1 MVERLYGLISS
12 ETTTKFSKESQSRI
26 LGNERNFDPVTSI
39 DLFGLI
45 NRINHNSCKSMIA

>member
-45 NRINHNSCKSMIA
+45 NRINHDSCKSMIA